1 MSKIKLNIF
10 FAQNLKSS
18 TPGILNVMI
27 GSNLGLLGERNHMKF
42 NLRVI
47 QVKIEQFPFLTSEHR
62 DRDQEQN
69 TNKLSRSISTETNL
83 LSFLP
88 MAKYLW
94 YLQWQ
99 SGVLATTLLLRA
111 SSVCSYMLTEQV
123 RVQAPTLK

>member
-1 MSKIKLNIF
+1 
-10 FAQNLKSS
+10 
-18 TPGILNVMI
+18 MI

-83 LSFLP
+83 HCSCRWQNTYGIFNGRVDFLQP
-88 MAKYLW
+88 LYH
-94 YLQWQ
+94 
-99 SGVLATTLLLRA
+99 
-111 SSVCSYMLTEQV
+111 
-123 RVQAPTLK
+123 